1 MESAVPHPAEALGR
15 TRLSRHLSFPG
26 ACAPR
31 LCPAVRP
38 RVRLGPS
45 ISHRQL
51 PWKPQKEAASA
62 DLAVSCTEARA
73 WSCQIR
79 SASGWETSAGP
90 CSVTP
95 AGPGQSTARV
105 RVSGRD
111 NEMVSS
117 LGLQMS
123 LYFNTYFFPL
133 WWISSIMMLQMKY
146 SILPDYYKFIV
157 VTVIILITLIEAIR
171 LYLGYMGNLQEKVPE
186 LAGFWL
192 LSLLLQL
199 PLILFLLFNEGLT
212 NLPLEKAIHIIFTLF
227 LTFQVVSAFLTL
239 RKMVNQLATRF
250 HLQDFDRLSAY
261 RGGMRRM
268 RSCIEE
274 I

>member
-1 MESAVPHPAEALGR
+1 MELPDP
-15 TRLSRHLSFPG
+15 
-26 ACAPR
+26 
-31 LCPAVRP
+31 VRQ
-38 RVRLGPS
+38 RLGNFS
-45 ISHRQL
+45 RTVFSDSNRTG
-51 PWKPQKEAASA
+51 PQYSE
-62 DLAVSCTEARA
+62 
-73 WSCQIR
+73 
-79 SASGWETSAGP
+79 GP
-90 CSVTP
+90 
-95 AGPGQSTARV
+95 
-105 RVSGRD
+105 D

-117 LGLQMS
+117 LALQMS

-133 WWISSIMMLQMKY
+133 WWVSSIMMLQMKY

-227 LTFQVVSAFLTL
+227 LTFQVVSAFVTL

-261 RGGMRRM
+261 RGGVRRM

>member
-1 MESAVPHPAEALGR
+1 LPR
-15 TRLSRHLSFPG
+15 
-26 ACAPR
+26 ACAWA
-31 LCPAVRP
+31 PASRTA
-38 RVRLGPS
+38 R
-45 ISHRQL
+45 L
-51 PWKPQKEAASA
+51 PWEPQKEAASA
-62 DLAVSCTEARA
+62 DPAVSCTKARP
-73 WSCQIR
+73 WSCRIR

-95 AGPGQSTARV
+95 TGPGRSTARV
-105 RVSGRD
+105 R
-111 NEMVSS
+111 
-117 LGLQMS
+117 
-123 LYFNTYFFPL
+123 
-133 WWISSIMMLQMKY
+133 Y

-227 LTFQVVSAFLTL
+227 LTFQVVSAFVTL

-261 RGGMRRM
+261 RGGVRRM